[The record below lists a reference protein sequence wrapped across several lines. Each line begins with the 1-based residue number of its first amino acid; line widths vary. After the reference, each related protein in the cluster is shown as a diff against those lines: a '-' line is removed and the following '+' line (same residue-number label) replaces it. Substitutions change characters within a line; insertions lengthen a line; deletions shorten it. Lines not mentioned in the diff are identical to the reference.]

1 MLIKKLHIQEEEII
15 RKNSIRLNFFKLS
28 QIHKSLIMHCSKFT
42 IYVLPLLMISVFEVL
57 RNDPMG
63 KNMILDYYYN
73 NPESIFSNKNSKETD
88 IENITNYIYYNY
100 LTIIMDINEYSRKLH
115 DNICNIYP
123 IYLFS
128 KVLKLPHFDNSNSV
142 QDDLQDC
149 EINNHNQ
156 FWPWIK

>member
-1 MLIKKLHIQEEEII
+1 
-15 RKNSIRLNFFKLS
+15 
-28 QIHKSLIMHCSKFT
+28 
-42 IYVLPLLMISVFEVL
+42 
-57 RNDPMG
+57 
-63 KNMILDYYYN
+63 
-73 NPESIFSNKNSKETD
+73 
-88 IENITNYIYYNY
+88 
-100 LTIIMDINEYSRKLH
+100 LTIIMDINEYSRKVH
-115 DNICNIYP
+115 DNIYNIYP